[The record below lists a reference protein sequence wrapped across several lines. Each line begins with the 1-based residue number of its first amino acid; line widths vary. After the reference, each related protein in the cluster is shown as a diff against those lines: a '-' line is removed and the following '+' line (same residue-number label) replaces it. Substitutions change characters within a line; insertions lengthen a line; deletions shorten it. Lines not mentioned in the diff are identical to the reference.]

1 VIDITYTHCVTGDA
15 HTITVTDG
23 RERRSLVELGVCTPT
38 GAAGA
43 SNGDE
48 QAGGKVEVQVCV
60 NLLSEYQ
67 TTCVGENYST
77 TSDS

>member
-1 VIDITYTHCVTGDA
+1 MSTSAYRTTNTLQQVIDITYTHCVTGDA

-23 RERRSLVELGVCTPT
+23 RERRSLVELGVCTAT

-48 QAGGKVEVQVCV
+48 QNGKVEVQVCAY
-60 NLLSEYQ
+60 LL
-67 TTCVGENYST
+67 N
-77 TSDS
+77 